1 MPLYTD
7 SQELWLGFLVKLDWS
22 LYSVFDG
29 VINYL
34 FAWLRLKKDRS
45 PGLAKL
51 FVWKS
56 NQTDL
61 CINSLDRQGHH
72 LGFRDAELLVGFSD
86 QMPK

>member
-1 MPLYTD
+1 MVYTD

-29 VINYL
+29 AINY
-34 FAWLRLKKDRS
+34 FPSWLGLNDRS

-51 FVWKS
+51 FIWES

-61 CINSLDRQGHH
+61 CTKLPGQTRPPSWLCRCRVAGWV
-72 LGFRDAELLVGFSD
+72 F
-86 QMPK
+86 